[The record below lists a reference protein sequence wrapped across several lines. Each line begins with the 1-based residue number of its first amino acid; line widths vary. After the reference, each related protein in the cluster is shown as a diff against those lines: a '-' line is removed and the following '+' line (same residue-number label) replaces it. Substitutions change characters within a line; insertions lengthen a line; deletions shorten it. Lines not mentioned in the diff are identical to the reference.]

1 MSFANSLASV
11 SDRQTRLDALR
22 GLAALAVV
30 LHHLFAPWEWHGS
43 HPILKTLDAFAAW
56 GWLGVPV
63 FFVLSGRCVGQA
75 WLNTPGAAHFTLRRM
90 RRIYPAYLASLAVCL
105 GVILLRHLITGT
117 NDYAPLP
124 RDLPSILAHLS
135 LAIHPATSVP
145 GLNWVYWSL
154 ACEMAYY
161 LVLAGLLFTPS
172 YLGRAS
178 AWVMLN
184 LGFSLL
190 SLMGWGVPRTP
201 FFFLE
206 HWGLFALGVSLA
218 LRAAG
223 HRLALPSLIVSAL
236 YFSILTA
243 RGEAGPHHWVGVLTA
258 LILLLPGFWWNPA
271 PDHVLVR
278 VGIASYSLYLI
289 HVPVGVFMV
298 FLPAARLLGSNLMG
312 MLAAL
317 SLGFAAS
324 LAAGFAFFY
333 LVERPCLLPRRSPL
347 PTP

>member
-1 MSFANSLASV
+1 MKASALPTQ
-11 SDRQTRLDALR
+11 RQTRLDALR

-30 LHHLFAPWEWHGS
+30 IHHLFAPWEWHGS
-43 HPILKTLDAFAAW
+43 HPVLRTLDALAAW

-63 FFVLSGRCVGQA
+63 FFVLSGRCIGQS
-75 WLNTPGAAHFTLRRM
+75 WLNAPHAANFALRRI
-90 RRIYPAYLASLAVCL
+90 RRIYPPYLASLAVCL
-105 GVILLRHLITGT
+105 AVVVVRRLLTGT

-135 LAIHPATSVP
+135 LAIYPASSVT

-161 LVLAGLLFTPS
+161 LVLAGLLFTPA

-178 AWVMLN
+178 AWVWLN

-190 SLMGWGVPRTP
+190 SLNGWGMPRTP
-201 FFFLE
+201 LFFLE
-206 HWGLFALGVSLA
+206 HWGLFALGVGLA

-223 HRLALPSLIVSAL
+223 HRLALPSLFVSAL
-236 YFSILTA
+236 YFATLTA
-243 RGEAGPHHWVGVLTA
+243 LGETGPHHFIGGLTA
-258 LILLLPGFWWNPA
+258 LFLLFPAIWWNPA
-271 PDHVLVR
+271 PGHVLVR

-289 HVPVGVFMV
+289 HVPIGVFMV
-298 FLPAARLLGSNLMG
+298 FLPAARALGPNLAG

-317 SLGFAAS
+317 TFGFAAS
-324 LAAGFAFFY
+324 LAAGFAFFHF
-333 LVERPCLLPRRSPL
+333 VERPCFLPQRNPL
-347 PTP
+347 PAP

>member
-1 MSFANSLASV
+1 MSFAIPPASV
-11 SDRQTRLDALR
+11 GDRQTRIDALR
-22 GLAALAVV
+22 GLAALLVV
-30 LHHLFAPWEWHGS
+30 IHHIFAPWDWHDA
-43 HPILKTLDAFAAW
+43 HPFLQSLNGFAVW

-75 WLNTPGAAHFTLRRM
+75 WLNAPGAAHFTLRRI

-105 GVILLRHLITGT
+105 GVILIRRLITGT

-135 LAIHPATSVP
+135 LAIHPATSVT
-145 GLNWVYWSL
+145 GLSWVYWSL

-161 LVLAGLLFTPS
+161 LVLAGLLFTPA
-172 YLGRAS
+172 YPGRAS

-190 SLMGWGVPRTP
+190 SLLGWGVPHTP

-236 YFSILTA
+236 YFALLTA
-243 RGEAGPHHWVGVLTA
+243 RGETGPHHFIGVLTA
-258 LILLLPGFWWNPA
+258 LILLLPASWWNPA
-271 PDHVLVR
+271 HDHVLVR
-278 VGIASYSLYLI
+278 LGITSYSLYLI
-289 HVPVGVFMV
+289 HVPIGVFMV
-298 FLPAARLLGSNLMG
+298 FLPAARALGPNLMG

-317 SLGFAAS
+317 TLGLAAS
-324 LAAGFAFFY
+324 VAAGFVFFH
-333 LVERPCLLPRRSPL
+333 LVERPCLFPRRLYP
-347 PTP
+347 PKP